1 MEIDP
6 NEAAGAN
13 RSWTIFVVTIQL
25 PQVVDVEPRFQPSFP
40 TMFQV
45 TVVSTS
51 GRSES
56 LSLPLSSKVGDLKI
70 SAQRSFQQGFL
81 RLITTDGRILGDPTQ
96 SLLSEG
102 FREEECLTAV
112 VLQAKLAV
120 STTMG
125 PHDEGGSFALWCCGG
140 NKIITWGHQ
149 EHGGDSS
156 AVQDQLHNVQQV
168 RGTQCAFAAILADGS
183 VVTWGHQENGGGSS
197 ALQDQLPKL

>member
-1 MEIDP
+1 M
-6 NEAAGAN
+6 
-13 RSWTIFVVTIQL
+13 
-25 PQVVDVEPRFQPSFP
+25 DVEPRFQPSFP
-40 TMFQV
+40 TIFQV

-51 GRSES
+51 GLSES

-70 SAQRSFQQGFL
+70 SAQRSFQQRIL

-102 FREEECLTAV
+102 LREEKCLTAV

-140 NKIITWGHQ
+140 NRIITWGHQ
-149 EHGGDSS
+149 VYGADSS
-156 AVQDQLHNVQQV
+156 AVQDRLRNVQQV
-168 RGTQCAFAAILADGS
+168 QGTYGAFAAILADGS

-197 ALQDQLPKL
+197 AVQDELPKL